1 MKNKKNTKT
10 VIDLS
15 CLKKSFEIE
24 VKIYN
29 GVATSQDIDY
39 VESFITKEH
48 PSPRLEYLLGLAY
61 YLGIGRDYN
70 PTKGETLFR
79 DVFNRGNEIIQREQ
93 ELTIMAVTEGRKV
106 VKKNYLTIYPTP
118 VKAKTWTSPLNGK
131 SYEIPEHNSV
141 CVRVGEGFKAR
152 VAEKSMP
159 RKLCRT
165 AVEKQTPV
173 EA

>member
-1 MKNKKNTKT
+1 MSKTAKEPKVKKPVDQLKIAKIIAKEMPNLT
-10 VIDLS
+10 LS
-15 CLKKSFEIE
+15 E
-24 VKIYN
+24 VQ
-29 GVATSQDIDY
+29 A
-39 VESFITKEH
+39 
-48 PSPRLEYLLGLAY
+48 
-61 YLGIGRDYN
+61 
-70 PTKGETLFR
+70 
-79 DVFNRGNEIIQREQ
+79 IIQREQ
-93 ELTIMAVTEGRKV
+93 ELTIMAVAEGRKV

-165 AVEKQTPV
+165 AVEKQAPAEV
-173 EA
+173 